1 MSKIK
6 DDYAEG
12 SSLLHVSEDDISS
25 SSPQQLQTRV
35 NKESRR
41 SRIFTEKQEKA
52 SDYSSPK
59 FIYNEVDSIPEAERR
74 KRIGL

>member
-1 MSKIK
+1 MTKNK

-25 SSPQQLQTRV
+25 SSPDHNQTRV

-41 SRIFTEKQEKA
+41 SRIFTEKQEKV
-52 SDYSSPK
+52 SDYNSPK
-59 FIYNEVDSIPEAERR
+59 FIYNKVDSIPEAERR

>member
-1 MSKIK
+1 MPKIK

-25 SSPQQLQTRV
+25 SSPEQAQTRP
-35 NKESRR
+35 NKEARR
-41 SRIFTEKQEKA
+41 SRIFTEKQEKV

-59 FIYNEVDSIPEAERR
+59 FIYNKVDSIPEAERR